1 MPTVLVIDV
10 GSSSI
15 RAILFDSDLQYT
27 ILSQRAHQFTTDKDG
42 TAVADAEHLRTHVEE
57 CLDTA
62 SSHQFDAVGM
72 TTFAGNLVGVND
84 DRQAVTAIYTYAD
97 TRNAP
102 DVAALREHLDV
113 STIHQRTGCIIH
125 TAYHPA
131 RFHWLQRTN
140 PELMAQVT
148 QWIDFGTYCYM
159 KWFGE
164 VRASYSVSSWSGML
178 NRESLTWDEFWL
190 NELEI
195 PHEKLPLLAD
205 FDEAMTGLRQPYAD
219 RWRDVPF
226 FLPVG
231 DGAAANIGAG
241 AYQRDK
247 LALTVGTTA
256 ALRRVTDEK
265 LPAVPDG
272 LWSYRVDKTHHLVG
286 GATSEGGNV
295 YEWATNTLK
304 LPDDAENQLQQRETD
319 SHGLTFIPLLAGE
332 RSPGYN
338 PYASGVLIGLHRG
351 STPLDILQAGL
362 EGLAIRLSI
371 IARALINQD
380 VTIIA
385 GGNAITSSPALAQMI
400 ASAFDYPLRIPDVA
414 ETTARGVATLVQSA
428 LEGKPW
434 SAYPEVSGT
443 IVEPQAQAVRKLD
456 AARQRQLDLYQL
468 MVEIW
473 KKNASD
479 TF

>member
-1 MPTVLVIDV
+1 MPTILVIDV
-10 GSSSI
+10 GSSSV

-27 ILSQRAHQFTTDKDG
+27 ILSQHAHQFTIGKDG
-42 TAVADAEHLRTHVEE
+42 TAVADAEHLRALVED
-57 CLDTA
+57 CLVTA

-84 DRQAVTAIYTYAD
+84 DGQAITPIYTYAD

-102 DVAALREHLDV
+102 DVATLSDRLDV
-113 STIHQRTGCIIH
+113 TSIHQRTGCIIH
-125 TAYHPA
+125 TAYLPS

-140 PELMAQVT
+140 PELFEQVAQ
-148 QWIDFGTYCYM
+148 WMDFGTYCYM

-178 NRESLTWDEFWL
+178 NRASLTWDAEWL
-190 NELEI
+190 DEVEI
-195 PHEKLPLLAD
+195 PRDKLPPLAD
-205 FDEAMTGLRQPYAD
+205 FDEAMTGLHQPYAD

-226 FLPVG
+226 FLAVG
-231 DGAAANIGAG
+231 DGAAANIGVS
-241 AYQRDK
+241 AYHRDK

-256 ALRRVTDEK
+256 ALRRVTDEE
-265 LPAVPDG
+265 LPPVPDG

-295 YEWATNTLK
+295 YEWAANTLK
-304 LPDDAENQLQQRETD
+304 LPDDAQSQLQGREVD
-319 SHGLTFIPLLAGE
+319 GHGLTFMPLLAGE

-338 PYASGVLIGLHRG
+338 PYASGVMVGLHRG

-362 EGLAIRLSI
+362 EGLAIRLSL
-371 IARALINQD
+371 IAQALINQD

-385 GGNAITSSPALAQMI
+385 GGNAINSSPALAQMI
-400 ASAFDYPLRIPDVA
+400 ANAFDYPLTIPDVA
-414 ETTARGVATLVQSA
+414 ETTARGVAILVQSA

-443 IVEPQAQAVRKLD
+443 TVEPQAQAVRKLY
-456 AARQRQLDLYQL
+456 AARQRQLDLYQS

-479 TF
+479 TY